1 MTYLSGKADQ
11 RRRKIKYIL
20 FAVLFLVLV
29 LFWAFFKR
37 TLYPAV
43 QPGVVAYAH
52 AKTSFNIFPEF
63 MHTYFTSHKKLVQE
77 QKNLEI
83 EVERLEN
90 QLAEKDGM
98 LKEQGLYV
106 SSSTN
111 EGRVVPPLV
120 VYPLMQDSLKLYSTI
135 LLSKGF
141 EDGIEVGD
149 FIFVR
154 GKQVVCTIKEVYTS
168 SSLCLLFTS
177 SSVVT
182 EGVTSSSSITLSL
195 SGRGGHYIANVVR
208 DTPIA
213 VGEKIYLRSD
223 PSMIL
228 GEVVEVS
235 NNNQDTSWYI
245 FVRGAYNPV
254 TTSIFYVQQ

>member
-11 RRRKIKYIL
+11 RRRKIKYAI
-20 FAVLFLVLV
+20 FAVLLLALVV
-29 LFWAFFKR
+29 SWAFFKR

-43 QPGVVAYAH
+43 QPGVVAYANV
-52 AKTSFNIFPEF
+52 KTSFSIFPEF
-63 MHTYFTSHKKLVQE
+63 MHTYVTSHKKLVQD

-83 EVERLEN
+83 QLERLEN
-90 QLAEKDGM
+90 QLAEKEGVIR
-98 LKEQGLYV
+98 EQALLLTG
-106 SSSTN
+106 STTV
-111 EGRVVPPLV
+111 ERVTPPLV
-120 VYPLMQDSLKLYSTI
+120 LYPLMQDSLKLYSTI

-141 EDGIEVGD
+141 EDGVEVGN
-149 FIFVR
+149 FVFVR
-154 GKQVVCTIKEVYTS
+154 GKQVACTIKEVYTS
-168 SSLCLLFTS
+168 SSLCLLLTAS
-177 SSVVT
+177 GVVT

-208 DTPIA
+208 DTPIT

-235 NNNQDTSWYI
+235 NNNQDTSWHVFI
-245 FVRGAYNPV
+245 RGAYNPV

>member
-11 RRRKIKYIL
+11 RRRKVKYAV
-20 FAVLFLVLV
+20 FAVLLLVLV

-43 QPGVVAYAH
+43 QPGVIAYANV
-52 AKTSFNIFPEF
+52 KTSFDIFPEF
-63 MHTYFTSHKKLVQE
+63 MRTYLTSHKKLVEE
-77 QKNLEI
+77 QNNLEK
-83 EVERLEN
+83 EVEHLEN
-90 QLAEKDGM
+90 QLAEKEGII
-98 LKEQGLYV
+98 KEQALHITG
-106 SSSTN
+106 STT
-111 EGRVVPPLV
+111 EGRTTPPLV
-120 VYPLMQDSLKLYSTI
+120 LYPLMQDSLKLYSTI

-141 EDGIEVGD
+141 EDGVEVGD
-149 FIFVR
+149 LVFVR
-154 GKQVVCTIKEVYTS
+154 GRQVACAIKEVYTS
-168 SSLCLLFTS
+168 SSLCLLLTS
-177 SSVVT
+177 SGVVT

-228 GEVVEVS
+228 GEVIEVS
-235 NNNQDTSWYI
+235 NNNQDTSWHI

-254 TTSIFYVQQ
+254 TSSIFYVQQ